1 MVTGRALVAGAIV
14 GAWGLYLLSL
24 MIGLWAAYDRWL
36 ALPRFALLSGG
47 ALFLALYL
55 CTTTAKAT
63 ARALFLAT
71 GSGLLAGAIGI
82 FFLLTHN
89 WQAATPTDFQ
99 LLATITAWVQGRQP
113 TWAALTG
120 LTPFHFHENA
130 VAGALMVLLPLGGT
144 GWRVQWQRQRF
155 GVTVITGAALLVAI
169 FALLLTFSR
178 SAWVGLAVATSV
190 AGFTI
195 TRATRWRRLGAFLC
209 GALLLSLAVI
219 TFVLIPD
226 LLNTVVGWL
235 GWQAVGGTVG
245 SRLTVW
251 QNAVTLV
258 PDYWFT
264 GSGLQ
269 STAMVLS
276 SYVYLLHVPY
286 LAHGHNLYLQMALE
300 QGAPALVAFGIGA
313 AGLLWL
319 SRAQIAENPLVTGA
333 TVGLLALLVYGWF
346 DAELYSSLLAPLLFL
361 PIGLLAKFS
370 LCALQPRSG
379 RLLFVGSIL
388 PVVTILLLA
397 GFIGLPTLLMVN
409 RVALQQS
416 RMELSRYA
424 WPAWPLQDAV
434 RQALPVDFA
443 RITAQYRQV
452 LAQTPDNVTA
462 QRRLGQIL
470 LSQNDVVGA
479 ERHLVIAHRLAP
491 DQRATRQLLGEV
503 YALQGNVEAAE
514 RIWQGL
520 DLSQGQLTLRFQWY
534 AETGKFR
541 ESLQLARA
549 AKRVVAR
556 VE

>member
-1 MVTGRALVAGAIV
+1 
-14 GAWGLYLLSL
+14 
-24 MIGLWAAYDRWL
+24 
-36 ALPRFALLSGG
+36 
-47 ALFLALYL
+47 
-55 CTTTAKAT
+55 
-63 ARALFLAT
+63 
-71 GSGLLAGAIGI
+71 
-82 FFLLTHN
+82 
-89 WQAATPTDFQ
+89 
-99 LLATITAWVQGRQP
+99 
-113 TWAALTG
+113 
-120 LTPFHFHENA
+120 
-130 VAGALMVLLPLGGT
+130 MVLLPLGGA

-155 GVTVITGAALLVAI
+155 GLTVITGAALLVAI

-195 TRATRWRRLGAFLC
+195 TRATQWRRLGAFLY
-209 GALLLSLAVI
+209 GAFLLSLAVI
-219 TFVLIPD
+219 TFVIIPD

-361 PIGLLAKFS
+361 PVVLLAKFS

-397 GFIGLPTLLMVN
+397 SFIGLPTLLMVN

-452 LAQTPDNVTA
+452 LAQAPDNVTA

-470 LSQNDVVGA
+470 LSQNDVAGA
-479 ERHLVIAHRLAP
+479 ERHLEIAHRLAP

-520 DLSQGQLTLRFQWY
+520 DLSQGQLALRFQWY